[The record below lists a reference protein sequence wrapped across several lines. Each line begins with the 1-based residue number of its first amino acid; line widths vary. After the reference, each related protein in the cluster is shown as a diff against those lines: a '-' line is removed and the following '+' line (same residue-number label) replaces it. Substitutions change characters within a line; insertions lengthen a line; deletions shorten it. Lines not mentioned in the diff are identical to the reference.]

1 MASSIGFNIHEAY
14 DALTHYRSGVEA
26 IQYLN
31 TRHRGHLL
39 GAEVKATNEK
49 LASMLKIEDAR
60 NYSRTAL
67 LGIMSARE
75 AYQDAR
81 LFENPQLKTGLVS
94 ATSVGG
100 IDRSEVFFKAYLK
113 DSDGGGDLRY
123 MISHDCGDSTE
134 RIADDL
140 EIKDYVTT
148 ISTACSSSAN
158 AMILGARLIKSGL
171 LDRVIVGGTD
181 ALTCYTLNGFNALRI
196 LDSRWCRPFD
206 QNRNGLNLGE
216 AGAYIVLESE
226 KSLMISSKSPICE
239 LVGYGNAND
248 AFHQTA
254 SSPDGAGALRAMK
267 IALKS
272 SGLVPG
278 QIDYINAHGTATLNN
293 DLSEGQA
300 IKNLFRDYMPSFSS
314 TKSYTGHTL
323 AAAGSVEAVI
333 SVLSLRHQVL
343 LPNLNFDDPI
353 AELEISPLV
362 KLQKETTVRS
372 VLSNSFGFGGN
383 CSSMI
388 FSNCL

>member
-1 MASSIGFNIHEAY
+1 MTSAIGFNIQEVF
-14 DALTHYRSGVEA
+14 DALTNYRSGVDT
-26 IQYLN
+26 IRYLD
-31 TRHRGHLL
+31 THHRGKLL
-39 GAEVKATNEK
+39 AAEVKATNEE
-49 LASMLKIEDAR
+49 LAGMLGIKEAR
-60 NYSRTAL
+60 KYSRSAL

-75 AYQDAR
+75 AYQSAR
-81 LFENPQLKTGLVS
+81 LFEFTQLKTGLVS

-100 IDRSEVFFKAYLK
+100 IDRSEVFFREYLE
-113 DSDGGGDLRY
+113 DQESGGDLRF

-140 EIKDYVTT
+140 EIHDYVTT

-158 AMILGARLIKSGL
+158 AMILGARLIKSGM

-196 LDSRWCRPFD
+196 LDDRWCRPFD

-216 AGAYIVLESE
+216 AAAYIVLESE
-226 KSLMISSKSPICE
+226 KSLMVSGKTALCE

-248 AFHQTA
+248 AYHQTA
-254 SSPDGAGALRAMK
+254 SSPDGAGALKAMQ
-267 IALKS
+267 IALNI
-272 SGLVPG
+272 SGLAPK

-300 IKNLFRDYMPSFSS
+300 IKNLFRDYLPSFSS

-323 AAAGSVEAVI
+323 AAAGAVEAVI
-333 SVLSLRHQVL
+333 SALSLRHQIL
-343 LPNLNFDDPI
+343 IPNLNFAEPI
-353 AELEISPLV
+353 EELKIAPLV
-362 KLQKETTVRS
+362 ELQKETTVRS

-388 FSNCL
+388 FSTCN